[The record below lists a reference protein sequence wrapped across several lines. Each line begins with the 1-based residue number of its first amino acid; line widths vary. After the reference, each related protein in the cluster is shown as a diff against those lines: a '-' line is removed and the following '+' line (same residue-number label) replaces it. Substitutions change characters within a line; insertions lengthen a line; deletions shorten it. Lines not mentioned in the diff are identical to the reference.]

1 MKDSTIPPTQVE
13 RLMREGDYIISTT
26 DLKGRITSVND
37 VLVEYSGYSE
47 AELIGSQHNI
57 LRHPSMPRA
66 IFWMLWEAISH
77 GEEFYGYLKNMSKD
91 GGFYWVFA
99 HVVPV
104 ADGDGKALGYKSI
117 RRRPRRAAVDVVEA
131 LYTRML
137 VAEQAAGPKDA
148 VDAGLNVL
156 GDMLAAR
163 RRSYEEFVAAL

>member
-1 MKDSTIPPTQVE
+1 MKDSTILPTQVE

-26 DLKGRITSVND
+26 DLTGRITSVND

-57 LRHPSMPRA
+57 LRHPDMPRA
-66 IFWMLWEAISH
+66 IFWLLWEAISH
-77 GEEFYGYLKNMSKD
+77 GEDFSAYLKNMSKD

-99 HVVPV
+99 HISPV
-104 ADGDGKALGYKSI
+104 ADEEGRPLGYKSI
-117 RRRPRRAAVDVVEA
+117 RRRPRRAAVDAVEA
-131 LYTRML
+131 LYCRML
-137 VAEQAAGPKDA
+137 AAERAVGSKDA
-148 VDAGLNVL
+148 VNEGLTML